1 MHSAGRLKQNP
12 EERYGR
18 FGDGF
23 KRAVAL
29 DTPAA
34 ALAGAAADKRQPAA
48 GGGRRGP
55 EAQPKGRRAPVPRQ
69 YCFAYA
75 RLPRVSASSIWHK
88 RHKREQ
94 PHYTYDR
101 LFMKKDGPAPV
112 RFFMYFCKCGY
123 KTGYI
128 PFRGHKKHKTKIRS
142 WRKKCRKKSLFPAGL
157 KDRSFPAA
165 KSPLF
170 ILGNRIIF
178 I

>member
-1 MHSAGRLKQNP
+1 MPFSGRKSSSDKKVYNSEKIFACCGPLKQSP

-23 KRAVAL
+23 KRAGAL

-101 LFMKKDGPAPV
+101 LFYEKRTGPHPSG
-112 RFFMYFCKCGY
+112 FCISANADIKQDISVSR
-123 KTGYI
+123 T
-128 PFRGHKKHKTKIRS
+128 
-142 WRKKCRKKSLFPAGL
+142 
-157 KDRSFPAA
+157 
-165 KSPLF
+165 
-170 ILGNRIIF
+170 
-178 I
+178 

>member
-1 MHSAGRLKQNP
+1 MHAAGCLKQSP

-23 KRAVAL
+23 KRAGAL

-88 RHKREQ
+88 RHKRRRF
-94 PHYTYDR
+94 HYAYDR
-101 LFMKKDGPAPV
+101 LFMKKTGPHRAALI
-112 RFFMYFCKCGY
+112 KQ
-123 KTGYI
+123 
-128 PFRGHKKHKTKIRS
+128 HKIVFGKR
-142 WRKKCRKKSLFPAGL
+142 
-157 KDRSFPAA
+157 RSFGYAV
-165 KSPLF
+165 SPF
-170 ILGNRIIF
+170 CRSISKDAGSIPTRS
-178 I
+178 